1 MSVLQT
7 HQTTS
12 CHGRESMQ
20 PRITCRNYLFPL
32 CALPER
38 IFALFLDVKEMLHNS
53 SLPAAP
59 LLRTAILD
67 TLGIPEW
74 FFQSCY
80 REDIASS
87 LRRNSWKLAV
97 LLYSI
102 CPLCATLHGHCAV
115 IYTATLTWVV
125 WHLVYISSW
134 LTRNLG
140 NCRRLLALP
149 RLVISLMLLLVS
161 VHFFSLLLLAPLNC

>member
-1 MSVLQT
+1 
-7 HQTTS
+7 
-12 CHGRESMQ
+12 
-20 PRITCRNYLFPL
+20 
-32 CALPER
+32 
-38 IFALFLDVKEMLHNS
+38 MLHNS

-59 LLRTAILD
+59 LLRRTAILD
-67 TLGIPEW
+67 ILGIPKW

-80 REDIASS
+80 REDIASR

-115 IYTATLTWVV
+115 ICIATLTWVV

-149 RLVISLMLLLVS
+149 RLDIYLMLFLVS
-161 VHFFSLLLLAPLNC
+161 VHFFSLLLLTLDYFIFHHLLSPCCSMQDISTDSAPLSYLQRD